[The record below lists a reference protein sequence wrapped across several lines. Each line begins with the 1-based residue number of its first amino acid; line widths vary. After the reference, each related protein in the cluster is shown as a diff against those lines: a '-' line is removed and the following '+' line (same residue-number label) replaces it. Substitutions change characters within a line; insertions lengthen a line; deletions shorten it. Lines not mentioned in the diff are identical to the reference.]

1 MKPFSSARALA
12 GFTLIELLVVI
23 AIIGILASMLLPALG
38 AAKAK
43 AKAITCM
50 NDGKQF
56 VTAQLVY
63 TGEQNDAL
71 IFSWI
76 TPSQNPYGTVLT
88 YGAANGLSVL
98 GNYLAGV
105 KSYTCPTVP
114 KTAAMP
120 YVAHTLENV
129 NWIASSHYRVNPY
142 LGIIGMG
149 PGTQGSASGVLQ
161 GLGGQFSGDRHSP
174 YKGDFVVRPSEKV
187 FSFDMMD
194 GRPYM
199 PTPGSAQAST
209 YFINAV
215 GDNDRSNYANYDP
228 LYWYYT
234 PNIGLLHNGRTPMT
248 FLDGHAESV
257 AKSSPITFGGTND
270 YYWALGQ

>member
-1 MKPFSSARALA
+1 MNPFSPARALA

-71 IFSWI
+71 ILSWI

-98 GNYLAGV
+98 GNYLAGL
-105 KSYTCPTVP
+105 KSYTCPSVP

-120 YVAHTLENV
+120 YVAHTVENV

-161 GLGGQFSGDRHSP
+161 GLGGQFSGDRHTP
-174 YKGDFVVRPSEKV
+174 FKGDFVVRPSEKV

-199 PTPGSAQAST
+199 PTPGSANLC
-209 YFINAV
+209 FNNAL
-215 GDNDRSNYANYDP
+215 GDNDRGNMSNYSPTYQG
-228 LYWYYT
+228 
-234 PNIGLLHNGRTPMT
+234 PNIGLLHDGRTPMT